1 MTSGAGWSRRSFL
14 LSVLASLAVGG
25 IAVSRFYPRGVQPDT
40 ATAPDWLM
48 KIVAD
53 RDAAARFGR
62 AYLDTHPAE
71 QSGETLLKAID
82 AAIVTRLG
90 AGADTPMDTQQL
102 LVQLQQLV
110 RAEYA
115 AGQTLVV
122 GGWVLSATEARLYAA
137 VTVLSD

>member
-1 MTSGAGWSRRSFL
+1 MVSGAGWSRRSFL

-25 IAVSRFYPRGVQPDT
+25 IAVSRFYPHGVQPDT
-40 ATAPDWLM
+40 ATAPDWLL

-62 AYLDTHPAE
+62 AYLDSHPAE

-82 AAIVTRLG
+82 TAMSIHLG
-90 AGADTPMDTQQL
+90 AEADTPMDTQQL
-102 LVQLQQLV
+102 LARLRQLV

-115 AGQTLVV
+115 AGRTLLV

-137 VTVLSD
+137 VTVLST